1 MQRSVKKSAIKP
13 VKIIADQQ
21 IVLAQEVFS
30 QFGEVELANG
40 RSIKQDTVKDADVL
54 LVRSVTKVNE
64 SLLND
69 ARVSFVASAT
79 SGIDHI
85 DRSYLSKSNI
95 SFSHAPGSNARS
107 VAEYVLSSL
116 LVLSEQQGFD
126 LADKTIGIIGC
137 GQVGSRVKRF
147 MEVLGVKCLINDP
160 PLARKVGSQVARQV
174 ERQVTNQDSHHA
186 FVELE
191 EICQADIIT
200 LHVPLIMDG
209 QHPTHK
215 LVNRDFFEKLK
226 TDVTIINT
234 SRGEVVDESAL
245 MAFKQA
251 NSKATL
257 ILDVWCNEPDIDIN
271 LLENTFIAT
280 PHIAG
285 YSYDA
290 KLKATEMLFNALN
303 THFDASLKA
312 PAVLN
317 SNQEIMS
324 IDADAIQLAVLQS
337 YDVRSDAIA
346 LRGLIDMKQQDRAAY
361 FDSLRKNYPIR
372 REFTNR
378 TIQVNNR
385 ANDITESSIQ
395 KLQQLGFKIESI

>member
-13 VKIIADQQ
+13 LKIIADQQ

-30 QFGEVELANG
+30 QFGEVKLANG
-40 RSIKQDTVKDADVL
+40 RSIKQDTVQDADVL

-64 SLLND
+64 SLLNN

-85 DRSYLSKSNI
+85 DSSYLSKSNI
-95 SFSHAPGSNARS
+95 AFSHAPGSNARS

-126 LADKTIGIIGC
+126 LADKTVGIIGC

-147 MEVLGVKCLINDP
+147 MEVLGIKCLINDP
-160 PLARKVGSQVARQV
+160 PLAKQVDS
-174 ERQVTNQDSHHA
+174 QDSNHA

-191 EICQADIIT
+191 EIYQADIVT
-200 LHVPLIMDG
+200 LHVPLIVDG
-209 QHPTHK
+209 PHPTHQ
-215 LVNRDFFEKLK
+215 LVNKSFLEKLK

-234 SRGEVVDESAL
+234 SRGDVIDESAL
-245 MAFKQA
+245 MAFKES
-251 NSKATL
+251 NDKVTL
-257 ILDVWCNEPDIDIN
+257 ILDVWCNEPNIDIN
-271 LLENTFIAT
+271 LLEKIFIAT

-290 KLKATEMLFNALN
+290 KLKATEMLFHALN
-303 THFDASLKA
+303 THFDAGLEM

-317 SNQEIMS
+317 SNEEVMS
-324 IDADAIQLAVLQS
+324 IDDDEIQLAVLQS
-337 YDVRSDAIA
+337 YDVRGDAIA
-346 LRGLIDMKQQDRAAY
+346 LRGLMDEKKQERANY

-372 REFTNR
+372 REFKNR
-378 TIQVNNR
+378 IIQVNNR
-385 ANDITESSIQ
+385 ANRMTENSRQ
-395 KLQQLGFKIESI
+395 KLQQLGFKVGSI